1 MVFLTSDYMFIFIHK
16 CGSRS
21 ILNILKRD
29 CKKKNISILRDGIK
43 GNKNLIHVKNNDFL
57 FNNKHAYFINDWISF
72 DKPKTFSIVRN
83 PYARI
88 LSNYRNLKNRG
99 KEDNLELFV
108 LKVEKLLNSS
118 KKELELLNREDKAL
132 LHHSV
137 PQYKYICIND
147 KVAVDKIF
155 KLENLNSE
163 FFELKK
169 FLDIDIKTTLPKL
182 NISDKI
188 KTNILKEN
196 IAKKIFSIYENDFII
211 LNYEFDSWI
220 YY

>member
-1 MVFLTSDYMFIFIHK
+1 MVFLTNDYMFIFIHK

-21 ILNILKRD
+21 ILDILKRD

-43 GNKNLIHVKNNDFL
+43 GNKNLSHVKNNDFL
-57 FNNKHAYFINDWISF
+57 FYNEHAYFINDWISF

-83 PYARI
+83 PYART

-108 LKVEKLLNSS
+108 LRVEKLLKLS
-118 KKELELLNREDKAL
+118 KEELKLLNCEDKAL
-132 LHHSV
+132 LHHIV

-155 KLENLNSE
+155 KLENLDSE
-163 FFELKK
+163 LFELKK
-169 FLDIDIKTTLPKL
+169 MLDIDIETTIPKL
-182 NISDKI
+182 NISHKI
-188 KTNILKEN
+188 KTNILEEN
-196 IAKKIFSIYENDFII
+196 IAKKIFSIYENDFNI
-211 LNYEFDSWI
+211 LNYEFDSWT